1 MSDKVLDTLVAWAE
15 RTDGIRAMILT
26 STRARDE
33 GPVDEFSDYDV
44 ILAVTDPASFAH
56 GDLGWQAAYG
66 TPLVR
71 WGDEDQLHGRTT
83 YFRGVIYEDQV
94 KVDYSIW
101 PDALLEAVAERDT
114 LPPGLDH
121 GYRVLLDKDER
132 TRRWP
137 QPTCTAY
144 VLGKPTEVEYQ
155 ALVEEFWWGT
165 TYAAKALRRG
175 ELFFANSFMLEHDLK
190 ILTLR
195 RMLEWRIAVDR
206 AWSFAPGVYG
216 RGLERHLDHK
226 TLRELTDIS
235 ASLDPGEIW
244 TALSRL
250 IDLFRRVASEV
261 ALALG
266 YAYPR
271 EIDERMSAHLT
282 AVRAASRSIDGGLTD
297 DRA

>member
-1 MSDKVLDTLVAWAE
+1 MSDKVLGTLVAWGE
-15 RTDGIRAMILT
+15 RTPEIRAMTLT
-26 STRARDE
+26 STRVRAH

-56 GDLGWQAAYG
+56 GDLGWQTAYG

-71 WGDEDQLHGRTT
+71 WGDEDELYGRTT
-83 YFRGVIYEDQV
+83 YFRGVIYQDHV

-101 PDALLEAVAERDT
+101 PDALLEALAERET

-121 GYRVLLDKDER
+121 GYRVLLDKDGR

-137 QPTCTAY
+137 QPTYTAY
-144 VLGKPTEVEYQ
+144 LLARPTEAEYRAQ
-155 ALVEEFWWGT
+155 VEEFWWGT

-190 ILTLR
+190 IDALR
-195 RMLEWRIAVDR
+195 RMLEWRVAADR
-206 AWSFAPGVYG
+206 AWLFAPGVYG
-216 RGLERHLDHK
+216 RGLERHLD
-226 TLRELTDIS
+226 RETFQELSDTY
-235 ASLDPGEIW
+235 ASLNPDQIW
-244 TALSRL
+244 TALLRL

-261 ALALG
+261 AAALG

-271 EIDERMSAHLT
+271 EIDERMSAYLT
-282 AVRAASRSIDGGLTD
+282 AVRDPRSTHGGSTD

>member
-1 MSDKVLDTLVAWAE
+1 MSDKVLDTLVAWGE
-15 RTDGIRAMILT
+15 RTHGIRAMILT
-26 STRARDE
+26 STRARAD

-44 ILAVTDPASFAH
+44 IVVVTDPAGFAQ
-56 GDLGWQAAYG
+56 GDLGWQAAYA

-71 WGDEDQLHGRTT
+71 WGDEDELYGRTT

-101 PDALLEAVAERDT
+101 PDALLEALAEHET

-121 GYRVLLDKDER
+121 GYRVLVDKDGR

-137 QPTCTAY
+137 QPTYTAY
-144 VLGKPTEVEYQ
+144 ILDIPSEAEYR

-190 ILTLR
+190 IDALR
-195 RMLEWRIAVDR
+195 RMLEWRIAVAH
-206 AWSFAPGVYG
+206 AWSFAPGVHG
-216 RGLERHLDHK
+216 RGLERHFDRE
-226 TLRELTDIS
+226 TLQELSDTY
-235 ASLDPGEIW
+235 ASLDPDETW
-244 TALSRL
+244 TALFRL
-250 IDLFRRVASEV
+250 VELFRRVAAEV
-261 ALALG
+261 AAALG

-271 EIDERMSAHLT
+271 EIAQRMSAYLT
-282 AVRAASRSIDGGLTD
+282 AVRDAPRSIGGGSTNG
-297 DRA
+297 